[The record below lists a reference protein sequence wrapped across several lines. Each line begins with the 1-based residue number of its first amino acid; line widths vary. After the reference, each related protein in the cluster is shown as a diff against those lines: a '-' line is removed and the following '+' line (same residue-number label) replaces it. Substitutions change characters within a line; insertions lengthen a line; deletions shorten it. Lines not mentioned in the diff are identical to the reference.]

1 HHYGI
6 RGVSLELIKSYLSGR
21 IQKVDVKGTRS
32 SGVLLNMGVP
42 QGSLLGPF
50 LFLVYINDLPKFI
63 ETRHEVVLFAD
74 DTSLLF
80 KIKRQLE
87 DYDDVNDAISRVVH
101 WFSVNN
107 LLLNNKKTKC
117 IKFTTPNVRPVDTNI
132 IVSGETLELVDSTV
146 FLGITVD
153 SKLQWGP
160 HICKLANRLS
170 SAAFAVKKIRTYTND
185 FHSIFIVL

>member
-1 HHYGI
+1 
-6 RGVSLELIKSYLSGR
+6 
-21 IQKVDVKGTRS
+21 
-32 SGVLLNMGVP
+32 MGVP
-42 QGSLLGPF
+42 QGSILGPF

-74 DTSLLF
+74 DTYLLF

-117 IKFTTPNVRPVDTNI
+117 IKFTTP
-132 IVSGETLELVDSTV
+132 
-146 FLGITVD
+146 
-153 SKLQWGP
+153 
-160 HICKLANRLS
+160 
-170 SAAFAVKKIRTYTND
+170 
-185 FHSIFIVL
+185 

>member
-1 HHYGI
+1 M
-6 RGVSLELIKSYLSGR
+6 
-21 IQKVDVKGTRS
+21 QKVDVKGTRS

-42 QGSLLGPF
+42 QGSILGPF
-50 LFLVYINDLPKFI
+50 VFLVYINDLPKFI

-80 KIKRQLE
+80 KIKRHLE
-87 DYDDVNDAISRVVH
+87 DYDDVNDAILRVVH

-117 IKFTTPNVRPVDTNI
+117 IKFTTPNVRQVDTNI
-132 IVSGETLELVDSTV
+132 TVSGETLELVDSTV
-146 FLGITVD
+146 FLGIPVD

-160 HICKLANRLS
+160 H
-170 SAAFAVKKIRTYTND
+170 
-185 FHSIFIVL
+185 